1 MTQICGIFNNKILLS
16 SSRGQQTSLVSAFNV
31 WESMTPHWPTTHK
44 GKKKLDININRNQ
57 RKFITSWEL
66 KNSLFKDNLVKEE
79 KF

>member
-44 GKKKLDININRNQ
+44 GKKSWIS
-57 RKFITSWEL
+57 TSIET
-66 KNSLFKDNLVKEE
+66 KENS
-79 KF
+79 